1 MDLSA
6 RFEFRHSTRQILFG
20 WGVRAELGRLA
31 QQHGA
36 RRCAIVADAIFRDA
50 PVLHALRDVLG
61 TAGSTTAAVFWV
73 PPHEQDTAVVEA
85 CHQVLQSVDPDM
97 VIAVGG
103 GSTMDAA
110 KVARIML
117 SNPGGVVANA
127 GFDMPHQ
134 PHRSLFVGLPTTAG
148 TGSEVSEMAVIS
160 RHGSD
165 IKLRYRSAAL
175 PFHVAVLDPE
185 LCLSMP
191 RQVTAQTGFDAFTHA
206 LEAHVSTA
214 ANVMTEPLSLHAL
227 MLLAQWLPIAVEH
240 GDHRQARSACLL
252 ASMQAALAFNTTQL
266 GLCHAIAAPLGAIYH
281 VAHGY
286 ANALALPAVVAFN
299 EPAMGAKAAAIAAL
313 LRAPSVGAGVAQLR
327 QTVGLGGSLDA
338 LGIDATGREALAV
351 AALKSGN
358 IRFNPRPVDLDGVR
372 GVIEAMR

>member
-73 PPHEQDTAVVEA
+73 PPHEPDTAVVEA

-117 SNPGGVVANA
+117 SNPGGDSIVTSW
-127 GFDMPHQ
+127 DK
-134 PHRSLFVGLPTTAG
+134 
-148 TGSEVSEMAVIS
+148 IC
-160 RHGSD
+160 
-165 IKLRYRSAAL
+165 RY
-175 PFHVAVLDPE
+175 DPE
-185 LCLSMP
+185 VLVIAPC
-191 RQVTAQTGFDAFTHA
+191 GF
-206 LEAHVSTA
+206 
-214 ANVMTEPLSLHAL
+214 N
-227 MLLAQWLPIAVEH
+227 IARTKE
-240 GDHRQARSACLL
+240 
-252 ASMQAALAFNTTQL
+252 
-266 GLCHAIAAPLGAIYH
+266 
-281 VAHGY
+281 
-286 ANALALPAVVAFN
+286 
-299 EPAMGAKAAAIAAL
+299 E
-313 LRAPSVGAGVAQLR
+313 
-327 QTVGLGGSLDA
+327 
-338 LGIDATGREALAV
+338 
-351 AALKSGN
+351 
-358 IRFNPRPVDLDGVR
+358 RFADCC
-372 GVIEAMR
+372 